1 MSNGQTPES
10 LDVGVYGVGTMGG
23 YHARVYNE
31 LPGVDLVGVCD
42 ADSERARS
50 VASEH
55 DTRVQD
61 PASLFSAVD
70 ALSITVPTNAHYD
83 VAREAIERGIHVL
96 VEKPFVENDDQADRL
111 IQAADEAGVVLQ
123 VGHIERFNPA
133 IRTLVDIVPDLDIIA
148 VDAQRL
154 GPPID
159 RQVKTSV
166 ALDLMLHDLDVALT
180 IVDSPVD
187 TVAATGTRDNRYVN
201 ASLTFEN
208 GVVGTFTAS
217 RLTQQKVRT
226 LSITASDCKV
236 DVDYIDRSVRIHR
249 KSLPEFVANDGEVRY
264 RHESLI
270 ERPIVENG
278 EPLKKELSSFVDSVR
293 TGETPVVTGEDGRRV
308 LSLAKRIDDIAARS
322 PQEAP
327 TNVTN

>member
-1 MSNGQTPES
+1 M
-10 LDVGVYGVGTMGG
+10 
-23 YHARVYNE
+23 
-31 LPGVDLVGVCD
+31 
-42 ADSERARS
+42 
-50 VASEH
+50 ASEH

-83 VAREAIERGIHVL
+83 VAREAIDRGIHVL